1 MDNAVTRGIDI
12 GEKIADTDQK
22 NRFDLGVIWRL
33 ILFFILSNAV
43 STPLRIFVEAVIE
56 GKKGAPDFI
65 TVGFVIYAV
74 IAEIVVGAGYMILG
88 YRLPVKST
96 FLRGFCYIMLILVSS
111 YLPNVL
117 AMAGGDGEIIGA
129 SLTPGIVAVDTL
141 SYVFKGLFL
150 GLLMRKYDVPHA
162 EVTDKKT
169 GTDILKLCAVNGV
182 LFAVLNIVWDI
193 FMGAFDPSF
202 RLCHMLKVSP
212 QHETRFYI
220 IFAVFM
226 FIAGFIQPV
235 WYRHCMKEGS
245 SVLQAVIFAL
255 KLSLIVWL
263 PNVLI
268 MVFFGTPVLLTLAY
282 GGAYTFMIASC
293 VMMYRYLK

>member
-1 MDNAVTRGIDI
+1 MDNAVSRGTDI
-12 GEKIADTDQK
+12 NKISTEIVRK

-33 ILFFILSNAV
+33 ILFLILSQAV
-43 STPLRIFVEAVIE
+43 SIPLRIFVEAVIE

-74 IAEIVVGAGYMILG
+74 TAEIVVGAGYMILG
-88 YRLPVKST
+88 YRLPIKNT
-96 FLRGFCYIMLILVSS
+96 FLRGVCYIMLILASS

-141 SYVFKGLFL
+141 SYVFKGIFL
-150 GLLMRKYDVPHA
+150 GLLMRSYDVPHA
-162 EVTDKKT
+162 KVTDKKT
-169 GTDILKLCAVNGV
+169 GTDILKLCALNGV
-182 LFAVLNIVWDI
+182 VFALLNVVWDI
-193 FMGAFDPSF
+193 FMGAFDSSF
-202 RLCHMLKVSP
+202 RLSRMLKVSSVN
-212 QHETRFYI
+212 ETRFYTV
-220 IFAVFM
+220 FTVFM

-245 SVLQAVIFAL
+245 SVLQAPVFAL
-255 KLSLIVWL
+255 KLSVIVWL

-268 MVFFGTPVLLTLAY
+268 MVFFGTPVMLTAAY
-282 GGAYTFMIASC
+282 CGAYTFMIGLC
-293 VMMYRYLK
+293 VMMYRCLR